1 MLMVEA
7 VPSVSLCDGSQ
18 TDLQDP
24 CPNRTDA
31 NHSGTEEDSE
41 FERQYIYLGR
51 WMQWLLFL
59 KARELDILNN
69 T

>member
-51 WMQWLLFL
+51 
-59 KARELDILNN
+59 
-69 T
+69 